1 MSAATL
7 NSSSQYPSYLDNV
20 CVAARSLVAA
30 LLAVKPQVMEAQKVV
45 ASTRAATRVARAPS
59 LRELYRMSANSDSV
73 NMKAVAGL
81 EAIAAH
87 R

>member
-1 MSAATL
+1 MSTVTL
-7 NSSSQYPSYLDNV
+7 NSSSQTYPSYLDNV
-20 CVAARSLVAA
+20 SVAARSLIAA
-30 LLAVKPQVMEAQKVV
+30 LLAVKPAAVQAQKTV
-45 ASTRAATRVARAPS
+45 AGAKAVSVTRAPS
-59 LRELYRMSANSDSV
+59 LRELYRLSAGSDSV